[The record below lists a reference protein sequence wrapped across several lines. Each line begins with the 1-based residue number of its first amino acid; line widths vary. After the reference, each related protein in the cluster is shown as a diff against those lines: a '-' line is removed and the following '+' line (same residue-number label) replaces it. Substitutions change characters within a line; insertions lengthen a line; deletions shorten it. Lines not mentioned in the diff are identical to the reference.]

1 MAKNKKIYICES
13 CGNEFP
19 KWQGQCPG
27 CGDWNRIKEF
37 KIDKAKHQG
46 GESSKM
52 PTKISSISA
61 SSKNRLTTNIREF
74 DLVLGGGLV
83 PGSIT
88 LLSGQPGIGKSTILI
103 QVASQIKGKV
113 LYLSGEESEDQ
124 IKARYDR
131 LGLKESGDIELLAS
145 QDINNLERLIGKEVK
160 LIIVDS
166 IQTVYD
172 SNADRSA
179 GGVAQIKACGYQLQ
193 RIAKEKNVSV
203 IVTGHITKQGRIA
216 GPMTLEHLV
225 DTVLYLEGDNR
236 YDQRILKSVKNRF
249 GSTGEVGIF
258 KMTKKGLK
266 EITNPSSI
274 FLSDSISAGT
284 VKSSIIEGQR
294 PLVVEI
300 QALAEKSVFGYPK
313 RRAQGISANR
323 LEMLAAVV
331 SNKTKVNLSGR
342 DVYVSIVGGLSVDEP
357 SIDLAVCL
365 SVISSA
371 KNRPIDPDLVCFGE
385 IGLSGETRPVAFT
398 EARLKEIRKQGFNK
412 VLISKAKGKVYKSKS
427 VEIITVG
434 TLKEAVENVF

>member
-131 LGLKESGDIELLAS
+131 LGLKEIGDIELLAS
-145 QDINNLERLIGKEVK
+145 QDINNLERLISKEVK

-172 SNADRSA
+172 SNTDRSA

-193 RIAKEKNVSV
+193 RIAKEKEVSV

-274 FLSDSISAGT
+274 FLSESISAGT

-331 SNKTKVNLSGR
+331 SNKTKVNLSGK

-371 KNRPIDPDLVCFGE
+371 KNRPIDSDLVCFGE

-398 EARLKEIRKQGFNK
+398 EPRLKEIRKQGFNK
-412 VLISKAKGKVYKSKS
+412 VLISEVKGKVYKSKS